1 MSFLFLDV
9 LEVIRRSM
17 IKHATIPPSSS
28 VSVSGSSI
36 ESFLSK
42 LPHDMLYLFNDF
54 KMLLISIKAIKE
66 QLYCHLKTKEE
77 FISEVDNCIQALS
90 DQIDECSRSS
100 TSCRKS
106 YDQLL
111 CECFIQSA
119 VMIDIQRLNHK
130 IRVLTNPRFIT
141 R

>member
-1 MSFLFLDV
+1 VSFLFIDV

-17 IKHATIPPSSS
+17 IKHATMPPSSS
-28 VSVSGSSI
+28 VSASGSSI

-54 KMLLISIKAIKE
+54 KMLLISIKAMKE
-66 QLYCHLKTKEE
+66 QLYCHLKSKEE

-90 DQIDECSRSS
+90 NETNECSRSS

-106 YDQLL
+106 YDRLL

-119 VMIDIQRLNHK
+119 VMIDIHRLNQK
-130 IRVLTNPRFIT
+130 ISVLTNPRFIT